1 MPKAADEIVYV
12 PYMTRRMRKDLR
24 DRIRLMAARRKA
36 QDARMNRM
44 EDVMNQAL
52 AVGLALLEKR
62 EAQGKFD

>member
-1 MPKAADEIVYV
+1 MPKAESTDYVYV

-36 QDARMNRM
+36 QDAKMNRM

-62 EAQGKFD
+62 ELQGD